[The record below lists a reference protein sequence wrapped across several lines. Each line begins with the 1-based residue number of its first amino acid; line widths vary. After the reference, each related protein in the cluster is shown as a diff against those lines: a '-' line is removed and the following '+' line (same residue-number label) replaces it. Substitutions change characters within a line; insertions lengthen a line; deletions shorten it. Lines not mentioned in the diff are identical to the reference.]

1 MLFYFLLH
9 ITGAAFS
16 FCASSIRMIIKGILK
31 KTKWTD
37 SIMEKELTP
46 KQGEG
51 KRILLL
57 IKKLDAKTLE
67 IWCFFT

>member
-1 MLFYFLLH
+1 MLFYFLLR
-9 ITGAAFS
+9 IIGAVFFFLCLS
-16 FCASSIRMIIKGILK
+16 EYHDDHQGNIK
-31 KTKWTD
+31 KTKWTYN
-37 SIMEKELTP
+37 
-46 KQGEG
+46 GERSEPQARRE